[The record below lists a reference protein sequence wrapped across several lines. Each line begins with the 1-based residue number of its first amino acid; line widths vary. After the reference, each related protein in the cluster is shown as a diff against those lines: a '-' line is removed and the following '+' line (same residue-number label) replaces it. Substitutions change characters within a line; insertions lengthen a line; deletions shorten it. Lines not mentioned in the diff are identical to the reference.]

1 MDNQQ
6 TLKIEDGMTAPGM
19 EGKWAKRDGAFVIAF
34 LACAYLIVDFFLWSG
49 FALGATVAYGVLFL
63 VTSAYLADR
72 KIRPQPFPA
81 FCGAASLAAA
91 AVFTV
96 NHDVGM
102 NVLLLLMIDLLYAI
116 FICGAAGRL
125 SYWTGSYFL
134 GVDLCKNLIAA
145 PLAHLSEPFKAVL
158 GLWRRDGGKGRE
170 VKVLLGLVLAL
181 PVVAITVPLLIQSDA
196 AFQGLMEGLAENLG
210 ELMVKVVLAVL
221 LGVYIAAVLCML
233 HRRAGERSQP
243 GVTVREGRFRVMDG
257 TVASVFLGA
266 ISVFYLVYLLSQ
278 LAYFFSAFAGI
289 LPEGYAFTPSEYA
302 RRGFFEMVMIALIN
316 GGVLSLSCIL
326 VKRNAKDEIPAPV
339 KGLSLFIAL
348 FTLLLTATA
357 FSKMVLYIQ
366 LMGMTRLRVLTSIF
380 MVMLAIAI
388 LALIVRLFF
397 RRFPYM
403 RVIIAGCSLALL
415 CCAYADVDTVIAKN
429 NIAAYR
435 AGTLEQLDVLYLG
448 RLSAAT
454 VPQLEALLEDE
465 NATVRD
471 DTARVMDVWA
481 SQRIVKDE
489 AGNLVPAPYYLEFKN
504 YTLMDQ
510 KINQVLI
517 SRYADYAGASRSQH
531 YLDSLYGE
539 EGYAFD

>member
-6 TLKIEDGMTAPGM
+6 TLKIENGMTAPGM
-19 EGKWAKRDGAFVIAF
+19 EGKWAKRDGVFVIAF

-63 VTSAYLADR
+63 VTSAYLTDR

-134 GVDLCKNLIAA
+134 GVDLCKNLIAV
-145 PLAHLSEPFKAVL
+145 PLAHLAEPLKAVL

-210 ELMVKVVLAVL
+210 ELMIKVVLAVL
-221 LGVYIAAVLCML
+221 LGIYIAAVLCML

-339 KGLSLFIAL
+339 KGLSFFIAL

-403 RVIIAGCSLALL
+403 RVIIVGCSLMLL
-415 CCAYADVDTVIAKN
+415 CCAYADVDTMIAKN

-465 NATVRD
+465 NAAVRD

-517 SRYADYAGASRSQH
+517 SRYTDYAGASRSQH

-539 EGYAFD
+539 ECF

>member
-1 MDNQQ
+1 MC
-6 TLKIEDGMTAPGM
+6 I
-19 EGKWAKRDGAFVIAF
+19 RDR
-34 LACAYLIVDFFLWSG
+34 
-49 FALGATVAYGVLFL
+49 T
-63 VTSAYLADR
+63 
-72 KIRPQPFPA
+72 
-81 FCGAASLAAA
+81 
-91 AVFTV
+91 
-96 NHDVGM
+96 
-102 NVLLLLMIDLLYAI
+102 
-116 FICGAAGRL
+116 
-125 SYWTGSYFL
+125 
-134 GVDLCKNLIAA
+134 
-145 PLAHLSEPFKAVL
+145 
-158 GLWRRDGGKGRE
+158 
-170 VKVLLGLVLAL
+170 
-181 PVVAITVPLLIQSDA
+181 
-196 AFQGLMEGLAENLG
+196 
-210 ELMVKVVLAVL
+210 
-221 LGVYIAAVLCML
+221 
-233 HRRAGERSQP
+233 
-243 GVTVREGRFRVMDG
+243 
-257 TVASVFLGA
+257 
-266 ISVFYLVYLLSQ
+266 
-278 LAYFFSAFAGI
+278 
-289 LPEGYAFTPSEYA
+289 EGYAFTPSEYA

-403 RVIIAGCSLALL
+403 RVIITGCNLALL
-415 CCAYADVDTVIAKN
+415 CCAYADVDTMIAKN

-435 AGTLEQLDVLYLG
+435 AGALEQLDVLYLG
-448 RLSAAT
+448 SLSAAT

-465 NATVRD
+465 NAAVRD

-489 AGNLVPAPYYLEFKN
+489 AGNLVPTPYYLEFKN

-539 EGYAFD
+539 ECF